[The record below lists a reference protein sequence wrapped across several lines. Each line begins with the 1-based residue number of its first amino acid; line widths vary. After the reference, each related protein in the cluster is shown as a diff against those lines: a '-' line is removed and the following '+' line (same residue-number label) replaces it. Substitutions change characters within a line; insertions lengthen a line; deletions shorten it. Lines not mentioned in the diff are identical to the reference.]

1 MLGLRAAVAACEGTG
16 AGQFPEDEK
25 WFCGEG
31 IGRAH
36 VHDGWTMEA
45 LRKTRYA
52 PPQKSHAYLADVVAR
67 WPDARNTAATM
78 SGWTEV
84 SLRAAASWQAFKE
97 GKSLFESGMVA
108 EVQTGATG
116 WQGTVKV
123 GKRLMKVGVTVKSA
137 TDLDTRCPCA
147 DNQRSGSVCCHAVAT
162 GLASLGKSAPKP
174 VAQKVIPQPVVAVP
188 WQVLLPLNWR
198 DALQRGKFAATLAV
212 SSGSEIS
219 PADDRLNAWLARES
233 VAKKEILS
241 LSLDGPR
248 VPSFLESIAEHPRL
262 AAGKDR
268 LLIQIRS
275 GERLQLSAAE
285 QRQDSILLVPD
296 PESGPWIEIGGSF
309 WQIGEASVVR
319 VGEGK
324 IPADLAVA
332 LGELAQGKSVEI
344 PKVRFFNHLDSW
356 QEWLH
361 FPADC
366 WLESLHFVQAA
377 ASFELSLEGSLQHL
391 EAQLR
396 VRYGSASPVP
406 PGLGKVEGLPRLVGD
421 HCEVRDSAKEEK
433 AAARL
438 SRAGFQVENFSSGR
452 WVMKSESAILD
463 FLTQSLPVLRKEW
476 TITEGER
483 FAHVQTQV
491 AVVSPKIE
499 IIGSGEDWLSF
510 DLSFQT
516 SDGISV
522 SAAEVR
528 RLLRAGKGAGA
539 SAGGRRLVI
548 SDDIANLI
556 DPLFSDLDLHQENG
570 HFMASARSGELI
582 REIRNK
588 IDKSQTASESE
599 ISFAFDSPATLQAE
613 LRPYQSLGAGW
624 MFDRV
629 QRFGG
634 ALLADDMGLGK
645 TVQTIALIERVLEQP
660 GTDSGVVMV
669 VATASL
675 LGNWRA
681 EFGRFAPARRV
692 RILHGASRDAER
704 EKVQPGDV
712 ILTSYG
718 TLARDLAYHL
728 KREYRAIVVDEAS
741 LMRNPDTD
749 HAKALA
755 KLRAT
760 CRVALTGTPIEN
772 GVKDL
777 WSIFRFIQPGW
788 LGGREEFRDRY
799 EQPLAIGENPGAV
812 IERLRLKISPFLLR
826 RTKEQVAPEL
836 PSKLFIDEFCDL
848 SPDQQAVYKELLIEG
863 RKRVDA
869 IADSGNKGA
878 ARMQMLTALLRL
890 RQTCCD
896 LALLK
901 NERFNQLAVA
911 RRSAKLQRL
920 LELIEEAVNG
930 NHRMLIFSQFQTQL
944 KEIEKCISERGWDS
958 LRLDGQSRN
967 RQQLVDKFQQA
978 DGPPVFLISLKAGGY
993 GLNLTAADTVVHFDP
1008 WWNPAAEAQAT
1019 DRAHRIGQTR
1029 PVTVYRLLTRG
1040 TVEEKVV
1047 RLQAKKREL
1056 ASAIDEDGIG
1066 DAAGW
1071 SMEDLES
1078 ML

>member
-1 MLGLRAAVAACEGTG
+1 
-16 AGQFPEDEK
+16 
-25 WFCGEG
+25 
-31 IGRAH
+31 
-36 VHDGWTMEA
+36 
-45 LRKTRYA
+45 
-52 PPQKSHAYLADVVAR
+52 
-67 WPDARNTAATM
+67 M

-84 SLRAAASWQAFKE
+84 SLREAASWQAFKE

-344 PKVRFFNHLDSW
+344 PKLRFFNHLDSW

-377 ASFELSLEGSLQHL
+377 ATFELSLEGSLQHL

-463 FLTQSLPVLRKEW
+463 FLTQSLPILRKEW

-483 FAHVQTQV
+483 FAHVQKQV

-599 ISFAFDSPATLQAE
+599 ISFAFDSPSTLQAE

>member
-1 MLGLRAAVAACEGTG
+1 
-16 AGQFPEDEK
+16 
-25 WFCGEG
+25 
-31 IGRAH
+31 
-36 VHDGWTMEA
+36 
-45 LRKTRYA
+45 
-52 PPQKSHAYLADVVAR
+52 
-67 WPDARNTAATM
+67 
-78 SGWTEV
+78 
-84 SLRAAASWQAFKE
+84 
-97 GKSLFESGMVA
+97 
-108 EVQTGATG
+108 
-116 WQGTVKV
+116 
-123 GKRLMKVGVTVKSA
+123 MKG
-137 TDLDTRCPCA
+137 
-147 DNQRSGSVCCHAVAT
+147 
-162 GLASLGKSAPKP
+162 
-174 VAQKVIPQPVVAVP
+174 
-188 WQVLLPLNWR
+188 
-198 DALQRGKFAATLAV
+198 
-212 SSGSEIS
+212 
-219 PADDRLNAWLARES
+219 
-233 VAKKEILS
+233 
-241 LSLDGPR
+241 
-248 VPSFLESIAEHPRL
+248 
-262 AAGKDR
+262 
-268 LLIQIRS
+268 
-275 GERLQLSAAE
+275 
-285 QRQDSILLVPD
+285 
-296 PESGPWIEIGGSF
+296 
-309 WQIGEASVVR
+309 
-319 VGEGK
+319 
-324 IPADLAVA
+324 
-332 LGELAQGKSVEI
+332 
-344 PKVRFFNHLDSW
+344 
-356 QEWLH
+356 
-361 FPADC
+361 
-366 WLESLHFVQAA
+366 
-377 ASFELSLEGSLQHL
+377 
-391 EAQLR
+391 
-396 VRYGSASPVP
+396 
-406 PGLGKVEGLPRLVGD
+406 
-421 HCEVRDSAKEEK
+421 
-433 AAARL
+433 
-438 SRAGFQVENFSSGR
+438 
-452 WVMKSESAILD
+452 ESAILD
-463 FLTQSLPVLRKEW
+463 FLTRSLPILRKEW
-476 TITEGER
+476 TVTEGER
-483 FAHVQTQV
+483 FGHVQKQV
-491 AVVSPKIE
+491 AVVSPKID

-516 SDGISV
+516 SDGVAIP
-522 SAAEVR
+522 AAEVR
-528 RLLRAGKGAGA
+528 RLLRAGNSSGA
-539 SAGGRRLVI
+539 SVGGRRLVI
-548 SDDIANLI
+548 SDDIASVI
-556 DPLFSDLDLHQENG
+556 DPLFSDLDLRQENG
-570 HFMASARSGELI
+570 HFMASARAGELI

-588 IDKSQTASESE
+588 IDKSHISSDQP
-599 ISFAFDSPATLQAE
+599 ISFTFDSPATLQAE

-645 TVQTIALIERVLEQP
+645 TVQTIALIERVLELP

-675 LGNWRA
+675 LGNWRS
-681 EFGRFAPARRV
+681 EFARFAPARQV

-755 KLRAT
+755 KLHAT

-788 LGGREEFRDRY
+788 LGGREDFRERY
-799 EQPLAIGENPGAV
+799 EQPLATGESAGAV

-901 NERFNQLAVA
+901 NERFNQLLVA

-967 RQQLVDKFQQA
+967 RQQLVDKFQQP

>member
-1 MLGLRAAVAACEGTG
+1 
-16 AGQFPEDEK
+16 
-25 WFCGEG
+25 
-31 IGRAH
+31 
-36 VHDGWTMEA
+36 
-45 LRKTRYA
+45 
-52 PPQKSHAYLADVVAR
+52 
-67 WPDARNTAATM
+67 M
-78 SGWTEV
+78 SGWTEAT
-84 SLRAAASWQAFKE
+84 LRAAASWQAFKE

-108 EVQTGATG
+108 EAKAGTTG
-116 WQGTVKV
+116 WQGTVRV
-123 GKRLMKVGVTVKSA
+123 GKRLMKVSVTVKSA
-137 TDLDTRCPCA
+137 TNIDARCPCS
-147 DNQRSGSVCCHAVAT
+147 DNQRSGAVCCHAVAT
-162 GLASLGKSAPKP
+162 GLASLTQTSAKP
-174 VAQKVIPQPVVAVP
+174 AIQATVPNIAPQSVVAVP

-198 DALQRGKFAATLAV
+198 DALKRGKFAATLAV
-212 SSGSEIS
+212 AAGSEIS
-219 PADDRLNAWLARES
+219 PADDRLSAWLAKEG
-233 VAKKEILS
+233 VARKEILS
-241 LSLDGPR
+241 LNLDGSR
-248 VPSFLESIAEHPRL
+248 VPAFLESIAEHPRL

-268 LLIQIRS
+268 LSIEVRS
-275 GERLQLSAAE
+275 GERLLLSEANH
-285 QRQDSILLVPD
+285 RQDQIQLVPD

-309 WQIGEASVVR
+309 WQIGEDSVIR

-324 IPADLAVA
+324 IPAELAAA

-344 PKVRFFNHLDSW
+344 PSHRFFNHLDSW

-366 WLESLHFVQAA
+366 WLESLHFIQAGA
-377 ASFELSLEGSLQHL
+377 EFELSLEGSLQHL
-391 EAQLR
+391 EARLS
-396 VRYGSASPVP
+396 VRYGSAPPVP
-406 PGLGKVEGLPRLVGD
+406 PGLGKVDGLPRLAGD
-421 HCEVRDSAKEEK
+421 HCEVRDLAKEEK
-433 AAARL
+433 AAGRL
-438 SRAGFQVENFSSGR
+438 SRAGFEVENFSSGR
-452 WVMKSESAILD
+452 WVMKGEPAILD
-463 FLTQSLPVLRKEW
+463 FLTQSLPILRKEW
-476 TITEGER
+476 TVTEGER
-483 FAHVQTQV
+483 FGHVQKQV

-499 IIGSGEDWLSF
+499 ILGSGEDWLSF

-516 SDGISV
+516 SDGVAIP
-522 SAAEVR
+522 AAEVR
-528 RLLRAGKGAGA
+528 RLLRAGKGSGA
-539 SAGGRRLVI
+539 SVGGRRLVI
-548 SDDIANLI
+548 SDDIANVI
-556 DPLFSDLDLHQENG
+556 DPLFSDLDLRQENG

-588 IDKSQTASESE
+588 INKSQTASDQP
-599 ISFAFDSPATLQAE
+599 ISFTFDSPATLQAD
-613 LRPYQSLGAGW
+613 LRPYQSFGAGW

-645 TVQTIALIERVLEQP
+645 TVQTIALIERVFLDS
-660 GTDSGVVMV
+660 GSDSGVVMV

-681 EFGRFAPARRV
+681 EFARFAPARRV

-704 EKVQPGDV
+704 DKVQPGDV

-728 KREYRAIVVDEAS
+728 KRDYRAVVVDEAS

-749 HAKALA
+749 HARAVS

-760 CRVALTGTPIEN
+760 CRIALTGTPIEN

-788 LGGREEFRDRY
+788 LGGREDFKDRY
-799 EQPLAIGENPGAV
+799 ELPLAAGESPGAV

-848 SPDQQAVYKELLIEG
+848 SPDQQSVYKELLVEG

-896 LALLK
+896 LALLG
-901 NERFNQLAVA
+901 NEKFNQLLVA

-930 NHRMLIFSQFQTQL
+930 NHRMLIFSQFRTQL
-944 KEIEKCISERGWDS
+944 LEIEKCVSERGWDS

-1056 ASAIDEDGIG
+1056 ASAIDEGGVG

-1071 SMEDLES
+1071 SMEELES
-1078 ML
+1078 MLG

>member
-1 MLGLRAAVAACEGTG
+1 
-16 AGQFPEDEK
+16 
-25 WFCGEG
+25 
-31 IGRAH
+31 
-36 VHDGWTMEA
+36 MEA

-147 DNQRSGSVCCHAVAT
+147 DNQRSGAVCCHAVAT

-219 PADDRLNAWLARES
+219 PADDRLNVWLARES

-356 QEWLH
+356 QEWLY

-438 SRAGFQVENFSSGR
+438 SRAGFQVENFSNGR
-452 WVMKSESAILD
+452 WAMKGESAILD
-463 FLTQSLPVLRKEW
+463 FLTQLLPVLRKEW
-476 TITEGER
+476 TVIEGER
-483 FAHVQTQV
+483 FGHVQKQV

-692 RILHGASRDAER
+692 RILHGVSRDAER

-993 GLNLTAADTVVHFDP
+993 GLNLTTADTVVHFDP

>member
-1 MLGLRAAVAACEGTG
+1 
-16 AGQFPEDEK
+16 
-25 WFCGEG
+25 
-31 IGRAH
+31 
-36 VHDGWTMEA
+36 MEA

-84 SLRAAASWQAFKE
+84 SLREAASWQAFKE

-344 PKVRFFNHLDSW
+344 PKLRFFNHLDSW

-377 ASFELSLEGSLQHL
+377 ATFELSLEGSLQHL

-463 FLTQSLPVLRKEW
+463 FLTQSLPILRKEW

-483 FAHVQTQV
+483 FAHVQKQV

-599 ISFAFDSPATLQAE
+599 ISFAFDSPSTLQAE

>member
-1 MLGLRAAVAACEGTG
+1 
-16 AGQFPEDEK
+16 
-25 WFCGEG
+25 
-31 IGRAH
+31 
-36 VHDGWTMEA
+36 
-45 LRKTRYA
+45 
-52 PPQKSHAYLADVVAR
+52 
-67 WPDARNTAATM
+67 
-78 SGWTEV
+78 
-84 SLRAAASWQAFKE
+84 
-97 GKSLFESGMVA
+97 
-108 EVQTGATG
+108 
-116 WQGTVKV
+116 
-123 GKRLMKVGVTVKSA
+123 
-137 TDLDTRCPCA
+137 
-147 DNQRSGSVCCHAVAT
+147 
-162 GLASLGKSAPKP
+162 
-174 VAQKVIPQPVVAVP
+174 
-188 WQVLLPLNWR
+188 LLPLNWR
-198 DALQRGKFAATLAV
+198 DALKRGKFAATLAV
-212 SSGSEIS
+212 ATGCEIS
-219 PADDRLNAWLARES
+219 LADDRLNAWLAKES
-233 VAKKEILS
+233 VVRKEILS
-241 LSLDGPR
+241 LSLDGPQ
-248 VPSFLESIAEHPRL
+248 VPAFLEALAEHPRL

-275 GERLQLSAAE
+275 GERLRLSE
-285 QRQDSILLVPD
+285 SNHRQDQVQLVPD
-296 PESGPWIEIGGSF
+296 PEAGPWLEIGGSF
-309 WQIGEASVVR
+309 WQIGEDSVVR

-324 IPADLAVA
+324 IPLDLATA

-344 PKVRFFNHLDSW
+344 PSQRFFNHLDSW

-361 FPADC
+361 FPEGS
-366 WLESLHFVQAA
+366 WLDSLHFVQAGA
-377 ASFELSLEGSLQHL
+377 VFELSLEGSLQHL

-396 VRYGSASPVP
+396 VRYGSAPPVP
-406 PGLGKVEGLPRLVGD
+406 PGLGKVDGLPRLLGD
-421 HCEVRDSAKEEK
+421 HCEVRDLAREEK
-433 AAARL
+433 AATRL
-438 SRAGFQVENFSSGR
+438 ARAGFEVENFSSGR
-452 WVMKSESAILD
+452 WVMKGESSILG
-463 FLTQSLPVLRKEW
+463 FLTQSLPVLRQEW
-476 TITEGER
+476 TVIEGER
-483 FAHVQTQV
+483 FAHVQQQV

-499 IIGSGEDWLSF
+499 ILGSGEDWLSF

-516 SDGISV
+516 SDGVAIP
-522 SAAEVR
+522 AAEVR
-528 RLLRAGKGAGA
+528 RLLRAGNGAGG
-539 SAGGRRLVI
+539 SLGGRRLVI
-548 SDDIANLI
+548 SDDIANVI
-556 DPLFSDLDLHQENG
+556 DPLFSDLDLRQENG
-570 HFMASARSGELI
+570 HFLASARSGELI

-588 IDKSQTASESE
+588 INKSQNASDSGV
-599 ISFAFDSPATLQAE
+599 SFTFDSPATLQAE
-613 LRPYQSLGAGW
+613 LRPYQALGAGW

-645 TVQTIALIERVLEQP
+645 TVQTIALIERLFADAAK
-660 GTDSGVVMV
+660 DSGVVMV

-681 EFGRFAPARRV
+681 EFARFAPARRV
-692 RILHGASRDAER
+692 RILHGASRDTER
-704 EKVQPGDV
+704 EKVQAGEV

-728 KREYRAIVVDEAS
+728 KRDYRAVVVDEAS

-749 HAKALA
+749 HAKAVS

-760 CRVALTGTPIEN
+760 SRIALTGTPIEN
-772 GVKDL
+772 GIKDL

-788 LGGREEFRDRY
+788 LGGREDFKDRY
-799 EQPLAIGENPGAV
+799 ELPLAAGESPGAV

-848 SPDQQAVYKELLIEG
+848 SPDQQSVYKELLIEG

-896 LALLK
+896 LALLG
-901 NERFNQLAVA
+901 NERFNQLLVA

-920 LELIEEAVNG
+920 LELVEEAVAG
-930 NHRMLIFSQFQTQL
+930 NHRMLIFSQFQKQL
-944 KEIEKCISERGWDS
+944 VEIEKSISERGWAS

-967 RQQLVDKFQQA
+967 RQQLVDKFQRA

-1056 ASAIDEDGIG
+1056 ASAIDENGSG

-1071 SMEDLES
+1071 SMDDLES
-1078 ML
+1078 MLS

>member
-1 MLGLRAAVAACEGTG
+1 
-16 AGQFPEDEK
+16 
-25 WFCGEG
+25 
-31 IGRAH
+31 
-36 VHDGWTMEA
+36 
-45 LRKTRYA
+45 
-52 PPQKSHAYLADVVAR
+52 
-67 WPDARNTAATM
+67 M
-78 SGWTEV
+78 SGLTEAN
-84 SLRAAASWQAFKE
+84 LRAAATWQAFKE

-108 EVQTGATG
+108 EVQAGATG
-116 WQGTVKV
+116 WQGAVKV
-123 GKRLMKVGVTVKSA
+123 GKRLMKVTVVVKSA
-137 TDLDTRCPCA
+137 TNIDTQCPCS

-162 GLASLGKSAPKP
+162 GLASLNP
-174 VAQKVIPQPVVAVP
+174 VALKRAVQTSVAKAAPQALVAIP

-198 DALQRGKFAATLAV
+198 DALQRGKFAATMAV
-212 SSGSEIS
+212 ASGSEVS
-219 PADDRLNAWLARES
+219 PADDRLSGWLAKEGVVS
-233 VAKKEILS
+233 KEILS
-241 LSLDGPR
+241 LSLDGLR
-248 VPSFLESIAEHPRL
+248 VPTFLEAIAEHPRL

-268 LLIQIRS
+268 LLIQIRA
-275 GERLQLSAAE
+275 GERLRLSE
-285 QRQDSILLVPD
+285 SKHRKDLVQLVPD
-296 PESGPWIEIGGSF
+296 PESGPWLEIGGSF
-309 WQIGEASVVR
+309 WQIGEDSVVR

-324 IPADLAVA
+324 IPADLATA
-332 LGELAQGKSVEI
+332 LGELAQGKVVEV
-344 PKVRFFNHLDSW
+344 PAQQFFNHLDSW

-361 FPADC
+361 FPAGS
-366 WLESLHFVQAA
+366 WLDSLHFVQANA
-377 ASFELSLEGSLQHL
+377 VFELSLEGSLQHL
-391 EAQLR
+391 EAQFR
-396 VRYGSASPVP
+396 VRYGSAPPVP
-406 PGLGKVEGLPRLVGD
+406 PGLGKVDGLPRLIAD
-421 HCEVRDSAKEEK
+421 HCEIRDLAKEEK
-433 AAARL
+433 AASRL
-438 SRAGFQVENFSSGR
+438 LRAGFAVENFSSGR
-452 WVMKSESAILD
+452 WVMKGEAAILD
-463 FLTQSLPVLRKEW
+463 FLTQALPILRKEW
-476 TITEGER
+476 TVIEGER
-483 FAHVQTQV
+483 FGHVQKQV

-516 SDGISV
+516 SDGVAIP
-522 SAAEVR
+522 AAEVR
-528 RLLRAGKGAGA
+528 RLLRAGKGAGG

-556 DPLFSDLDLHQENG
+556 DPLFSDLELRQEKG
-570 HFMASARSGELI
+570 HFMASARAGELI
-582 REIRNK
+582 REIRHK
-588 IDKSQTASESE
+588 INNSQADRDSVV
-599 ISFAFDSPATLQAE
+599 SFPFDSPPTLTAE
-613 LRPYQSLGAGW
+613 LRPYQELGAGW

-645 TVQTIALIERVLEQP
+645 TVQTIALIERVLAEVYP
-660 GTDSGVVMV
+660 DSGVVMV

-681 EFGRFAPARRV
+681 EFARFAPARRV
-692 RILHGASRDAER
+692 RILHGAGRDAER
-704 EKVQPGDV
+704 DKVQAGEI

-728 KREYRAIVVDEAS
+728 KREYRAVVVDEAS

-749 HAKALA
+749 HAKAVS

-760 CRVALTGTPIEN
+760 ARVALTGTPIEN
-772 GVKDL
+772 GIKDL

-788 LGGREEFRDRY
+788 LGGRDDFKDRY
-799 EQPLAIGENPGAV
+799 ELPLAAGESPGAV

-848 SPDQQAVYKELLIEG
+848 SPDQQAVYKELLVEG

-896 LALLK
+896 LALLG
-901 NERFNQLAVA
+901 NERFNQLLVP

-920 LELIEEAVNG
+920 LELVEEAVSG
-930 NHRMLIFSQFQTQL
+930 NHRMLIFSQFQKQL
-944 KEIEKCISERGWDS
+944 LEIEKSIRERGWDS

-993 GLNLTAADTVVHFDP
+993 GLNLTAADMVVHFDP

-1056 ASAIDEDGIG
+1056 ASAIDENGAG

-1071 SMEDLES
+1071 SMDDLES
-1078 ML
+1078 MLS